1 MLYTLNLPVCY
12 MLIIPQQQQKNNADD
27 CLGDSRHF
35 FLKLLINKN
44 LRTSWIRIC
53 LPVPISQRKHITKRI
68 FFQSMY
74 FYNMSS
80 DLTAQRVSKACCTSS
95 GSHFQKM
102 EPVPYD
108 WMGCPLKRPRPLW
121 PTFQLGCVSAGSAR
135 EGWFWK
141 KRFHHESEM
150 QAGIWLLQLNLG
162 FQPF

>member
-1 MLYTLNLPVCY
+1 MQT
-12 MLIIPQQQQKNNADD
+12 IAWEI
-27 CLGDSRHF
+27 LGIF

-80 DLTAQRVSKACCTSS
+80 DLMAQRVSKACCTSS

-108 WMGCPLKRPRPLW
+108 
-121 PTFQLGCVSAGSAR
+121 
-135 EGWFWK
+135 
-141 KRFHHESEM
+141 
-150 QAGIWLLQLNLG
+150 
-162 FQPF
+162 